1 MTLSGSNYTQLS
13 DPKKLKME
21 GVKKLLKDS
30 IVRDLARIEATQ
42 HVIVSMLQSI
52 TAQLASH
59 TGTSEPVKKTDTV
72 NVVGEATTAEI
83 ALFASM
89 SPKQH
94 ATMLCVVSGWRNA
107 DIAEQLRV
115 TDNTVKQ
122 HLRAVMKKLGVGT
135 RGQVALVASDIIER
149 MSPTEYKKTS
159 GGLPSDWAVHVDGSS
174 DPYYQLYAPVRDV
187 KNGEK

>member
-1 MTLSGSNYTQLS
+1 
-13 DPKKLKME
+13 ME
-21 GVKKLLKDS
+21 GVRKLLKDS

-52 TAQLASH
+52 TAQLAQQ
-59 TGTSEPVKKTDTV
+59 TGTSELNPVKKTDTA

-94 ATMLCVVSGWRNA
+94 ATMLCVVAGWRNA

-149 MSPTEYKKTS
+149 MSSSEYKKTS
-159 GGLPSDWAVHVDGSS
+159 GGLPSDWAVNVDGSN

-187 KNGEK
+187 KNGVH

>member
-1 MTLSGSNYTQLS
+1 MTYSGSNYTHLS

-21 GVKKLLKDS
+21 GVRKLLKDS

-52 TAQLASH
+52 TAQLAQH

-72 NVVGEATTAEI
+72 NVGEATTAEI

-94 ATMLCVVSGWRNA
+94 ATMLCVISGWRNA

-149 MSPTEYKKTS
+149 MSPSEYKKTS
-159 GGLPSDWAVHVDGSS
+159 GGLPFDWAVNVDGSN

-187 KNGEK
+187 KNGEH